1 MPFPHLAARDLEG
14 RDVVLPEAFD
24 GDRNV
29 VIIAFHRRHQAL
41 VDSWVPWL
49 ADRRVQDPGLCFF
62 ELPAI
67 ARIWAPARPMIDGG
81 MAAAIR
87 DPVGLRRT
95 LTVYGDV
102 GRLARALGIT
112 SRSTIV
118 LLVVDRA
125 GEVHWSGSGSFSP
138 ETAAEMDAA
147 LQTL

>member
-67 ARIWAPARPMIDGG
+67 ARIWAPARPMIDGICKCRAG
-81 MAAAIR
+81 IAMAIR
-87 DPVGLRRT
+87 Q
-95 LTVYGDV
+95 
-102 GRLARALGIT
+102 AQISGIF
-112 SRSTIV
+112 SRSRR
-118 LLVVDRA
+118 LRPRA
-125 GEVHWSGSGSFSP
+125 
-138 ETAAEMDAA
+138 AMA
-147 LQTL
+147 